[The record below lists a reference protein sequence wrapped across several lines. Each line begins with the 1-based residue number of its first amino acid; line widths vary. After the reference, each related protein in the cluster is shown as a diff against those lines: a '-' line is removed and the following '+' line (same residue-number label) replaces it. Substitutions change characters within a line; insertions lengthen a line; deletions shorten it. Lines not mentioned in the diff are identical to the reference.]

1 MLMLRSIHIF
11 TNLYNYSR
19 RSAASYILAL
29 IATGSLAE
37 TDFRPV
43 QAAEPVTHKFIGAET
58 CATAGC
64 HGGADPKRFQFQY
77 WKHADP
83 HSKAFSTLTTAR
95 SARMAE
101 DLKLGDATKNVQ
113 CTSCHAPFHD
123 LPANLTAKPFKAI
136 ESVSCESC
144 HGAASNWQLA
154 HTRSDYSH
162 AQRVFSGM
170 RDLQNLYIRA
180 NSCVACHQTLSSD
193 LLKAGHPDLIFELD
207 GQTQGQPRHWLEKP
221 DYHRGQAWLI
231 GQAVALREMT
241 AQLLNEKKP
250 DQNIMLRWQ
259 ALKWLV
265 QQARVVSSTAD
276 HMVPLTGET
285 DRKNLEAIH
294 RIADQL
300 AKETAD
306 AEWNETQTHQ
316 LLKRLSAIA
325 GEFRGTVAQPL
336 AARRAERLVLA
347 LDRLTAAL
355 PANAAK
361 KLEEPLKKLF
371 SSAQV
376 LEDFKA
382 DNFARQLDELAARL

>member
-11 TNLYNYSR
+11 TKLYNYSR
-19 RSAASYILAL
+19 RSAVSYILAL
-29 IATGSLAE
+29 SVTVCLWEAGLPHS
-37 TDFRPV
+37 
-43 QAAEPVTHKFIGAET
+43 QAAEPALQKFVGAET

-113 CTSCHAPFHD
+113 CTACHAPLHA
-123 LPANLTAKPFKAI
+123 LPADLTVKPLKAI

-154 HTRSDYSH
+154 HTRPDYSH

-180 NSCVACHQTLSSD
+180 NSCVACHQTLSSE
-193 LLKAGHPDLIFELD
+193 LLKAGHPELIFELD

-231 GQAVALREMT
+231 GQSVALRELT
-241 AQLLNEKKP
+241 AQLLREQNP
-250 DQNIMLRWQ
+250 DPSIVLRWQ

-265 QQARVVSSTAD
+265 QQTRVVSATAD
-276 HMVPLTGET
+276 HLVSVPDDTK
-285 DRKNLEAIH
+285 RPNLEAIH

-306 AEWNETQTHQ
+306 AEWNETQTQQ
-316 LLKRLSAIA
+316 LLKRLSAL
-325 GEFRGTVAQPL
+325 GSEFKGKVPPPL

-355 PANAAK
+355 PEATAK
-361 KLEEPLKKLF
+361 QLDDALKQLF
-371 SSAQV
+371 ASAQV

-382 DNFARQLDELAARL
+382 DIFAKDLDVLAAKL

>member
-11 TNLYNYSR
+11 TILYNYSR
-19 RSAASYILAL
+19 RSAVSYILAL
-29 IATGSLAE
+29 IAITVLFE
-37 TDFRPV
+37 TRFHPV
-43 QAAEPVTHKFIGAET
+43 QAAEPVVHKFIGAET

-101 DLKLGDATKNVQ
+101 DLKLNDATKNVQ
-113 CTSCHAPFHD
+113 CTSCHAPLHAV
-123 LPANLTAKPFKAI
+123 PASLTTRPLKAM

-144 HGAASNWQLA
+144 HGAASNWHLA
-154 HTRSDYSH
+154 HTRPDYSH

-180 NSCVACHQTLSSD
+180 NGCVACHQTISSA
-193 LLKAGHPDLIFELD
+193 LLKAGHPELIFELD
-207 GQTQGQPRHWLEKP
+207 GQTQAQPRHWLEKP

-241 AQLLNEKKP
+241 AQLLNENNP
-250 DQNIMLRWQ
+250 DQSIITRWQ

-265 QQARVVSSTAD
+265 QQTRSVSPTSE
-276 HMVPLTGET
+276 HLVPLTEET
-285 DRKNLEAIH
+285 SRKNLEAIH

-306 AEWNETQTHQ
+306 TEWDETQTNQ
-316 LLKRLSAIA
+316 LLKRFTSLA
-325 GEFRGTVAQPL
+325 GEFRGKIAQPL
-336 AARRAERLVLA
+336 AARMAERLVLA
-347 LDRLTAAL
+347 LDRLSAAL
-355 PANAAK
+355 PADSAK
-361 KLEEPLKKLF
+361 KLENPLKQLF

-376 LEDFKA
+376 LEDFKP
-382 DNFARQLDELAARL
+382 DSFARQLEDLAAKL